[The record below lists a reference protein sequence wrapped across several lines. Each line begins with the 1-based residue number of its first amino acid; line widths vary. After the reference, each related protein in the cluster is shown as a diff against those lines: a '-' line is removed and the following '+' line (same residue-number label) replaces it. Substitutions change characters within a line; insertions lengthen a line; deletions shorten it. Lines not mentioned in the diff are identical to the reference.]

1 MNNAD
6 LKELL
11 LHPKPVAYGETIF
24 QNGIEAVIWR
34 RLRQTALFG
43 QDIGIVQAEV
53 LDSRGSV
60 YLLNP
65 QRIRIAEPGEETV
78 IVSAPTLFEKRLA
91 LLDVYRAWCEDNEVE
106 ETSESFMAF
115 LYAEDLINARKAYD
129 IIKSQEA
136 DIC

>member
-1 MNNAD
+1 MNNTD

-11 LHPKPVAYGETIF
+11 LHPKPVAYGETIY
-24 QNGIEAVIWR
+24 QNGITAIIWR

-43 QDIGIVQAEV
+43 RDIGIVQAEV
-53 LDSRGSV
+53 LDQRGSV

-65 QRIRIAEPGEETV
+65 KRLRIAEQGKKTV
-78 IVSAPTLFEKRLA
+78 IVSSPTLFDKQLK
-91 LLDVYRAWCEDNEVE
+91 LLDVYRAWCEDNDME

-115 LYAEDLINARKAYD
+115 LCAEDLINARKAYD

-136 DIC
+136 AIC

>member
-1 MNNAD
+1 MNNEE
-6 LKELL
+6 LKKNLL
-11 LHPKPVAYGETIF
+11 NPQPVVYGGTVF
-24 QNGIEAVIWR
+24 NKGIEAIVWR
-34 RLRQTALFG
+34 RLRKSALF
-43 QDIGIVQAEV
+43 DREIGIVQAEV

-65 QRIRIAEPGEETV
+65 QRLRIAEPDEETV

-91 LLDVYRAWCEDNEVE
+91 LLDVYRAWCLENEVA

-136 DIC
+136 AIC